1 MIAKS
6 DSELLSPI
14 AQKICPKCLQPN
26 GNEVVDEENYKE
38 QHIKNPNVIL
48 LNDFNVS

>member
-14 AQKICPKCLQPN
+14 TQKICPKCLQLN
-26 GNEVVDEENYKE
+26 GDQDNEDYYKE
-38 QHIKNPNVIL
+38 QNIKNPNVIL
-48 LNDFNVS
+48 LNDLNVS